1 MDAELG
7 MAKVMRFPVVAVMTG
22 LLVLPSAGSCADTA
36 APKTPPAIER
46 LTLGN
51 EVIEVTATP
60 SFGGRILAFQLR
72 GQPSVLKL
80 GAAVEQQRAPQVSA
94 IAGDIAYLGHDV
106 WVGPQSH
113 WWLHQQ
119 VNPQRKAAG
128 AVWPPDPYLSL
139 ATTRATIHDA
149 TQLVM
154 DGAPSPVTGVQLR
167 KRVALSPSRP
177 DTIDVQ
183 ASARNIRTE
192 PLSWDLWFNTRVAA
206 DTRVFVP
213 VADAA
218 DLRLQPPSDPGTVA
232 PRYQLEGGLF
242 VLSADRRADTL
253 VQRGKLLLQPSAGW
267 MAGFAGT
274 QVLVIRFAHQPK
286 ARIHPEQGQVE
297 LYLDVPPQ
305 HPEHGLLEMEV
316 HAPYRTLAPGA
327 DMQAQEQWTL
337 LRYTGPDEP
346 QAQRHFLCSKAQE
359 LALTNACAGSA
370 AVP

>member
-1 MDAELG
+1 

-36 APKTPPAIER
+36 ARKTPPAIER

-80 GAAVEQQRAPQVSA
+80 GAAVEQQRAPQVSGT
-94 IAGDIAYLGHDV
+94 AGDIAYLGHDV

-154 DGAPSPVTGVQLR
+154 DGVPS
-167 KRVALSPSRP
+167 LS
-177 DTIDVQ
+177 
-183 ASARNIRTE
+183 
-192 PLSWDLWFNTRVAA
+192 L
-206 DTRVFVP
+206 
-213 VADAA
+213 
-218 DLRLQPPSDPGTVA
+218 
-232 PRYQLEGGLF
+232 
-242 VLSADRRADTL
+242 
-253 VQRGKLLLQPSAGW
+253 
-267 MAGFAGT
+267 
-274 QVLVIRFAHQPK
+274 
-286 ARIHPEQGQVE
+286 IHI
-297 LYLDVPPQ
+297 
-305 HPEHGLLEMEV
+305 
-316 HAPYRTLAPGA
+316 
-327 DMQAQEQWTL
+327 
-337 LRYTGPDEP
+337 
-346 QAQRHFLCSKAQE
+346 
-359 LALTNACAGSA
+359 
-370 AVP
+370 

>member
-1 MDAELG
+1 
-7 MAKVMRFPVVAVMTG
+7 
-22 LLVLPSAGSCADTA
+22 
-36 APKTPPAIER
+36 
-46 LTLGN
+46 
-51 EVIEVTATP
+51 
-60 SFGGRILAFQLR
+60 
-72 GQPSVLKL
+72 
-80 GAAVEQQRAPQVSA
+80 
-94 IAGDIAYLGHDV
+94 
-106 WVGPQSH
+106 
-113 WWLHQQ
+113 
-119 VNPQRKAAG
+119 
-128 AVWPPDPYLSL
+128 
-139 ATTRATIHDA
+139 
-149 TQLVM
+149 M
-154 DGAPSPVTGVQLR
+154 DGVPSPVTGVQLR

-177 DTIDVQ
+177 DTINVQ

-346 QAQRHFLCSKAQE
+346 QAQRQFLCSKAQE